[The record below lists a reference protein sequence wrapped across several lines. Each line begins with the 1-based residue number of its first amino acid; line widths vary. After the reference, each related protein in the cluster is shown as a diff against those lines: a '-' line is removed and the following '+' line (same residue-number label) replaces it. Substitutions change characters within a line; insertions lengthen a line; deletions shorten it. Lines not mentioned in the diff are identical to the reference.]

1 MAGRR
6 PGSLGDMDLQLN
18 GQTAL
23 VTGSTAGIG
32 FAVAVGLAREGVTV
46 ILNGRDEARL
56 AGAHDRLL
64 AAVPQAEV
72 RTVAADVTTAA
83 GSRHL
88 LDAEPDVDILI
99 NNVAISDFATFAE
112 VTDEEWLRYFETNVL
127 SAIRL
132 SRHHLARMLS
142 RGTGRMIFVS
152 ADSAITGDPDML
164 PYAMTKSALLT
175 VARGIAELSR
185 GTAVTVNSV
194 LAGPV
199 GTEGA
204 IDFIAKAA
212 AEQGRSAAEVEAAYF
227 DEYRPT
233 SLLRRPA
240 TPEELASL
248 VVYLSSP
255 LAVSTNGAAV
265 RAEGGSVRTIG

>member
-1 MAGRR
+1 
-6 PGSLGDMDLQLN
+6 MDLQLN

-32 FAVAVGLAREGVTV
+32 FAVATGLAREGVTV
-46 ILNGRDEARL
+46 VLNGRDQARL
-56 AGAHDRLL
+56 IGARYRLL
-64 AAVPQAEV
+64 AAVPHADL
-72 RTVAADVTTAA
+72 RTVVADVTTAA
-83 GSRHL
+83 GSRRL

-99 NNVAISDFATFAE
+99 NNVANSDFATFAD

-127 SAIRL
+127 SSIRL
-132 SRHHLARMLS
+132 SRHHLGRMLS
-142 RGTGRMIFVS
+142 RGIGRMIFVS

-164 PYAMTKSALLT
+164 PYAMTKSALLA
-175 VARGIAELSR
+175 VARGLAELTR

-199 GTEGA
+199 ATEGA
-204 IDFIAKAA
+204 IDFIRRSA
-212 AEQGRSAAEVEAAYF
+212 AEQGRTADEVEAAYF

-240 TPEELASL
+240 TPEELASF

-265 RAEGGSVRTIG
+265 RAEGGSIRTIG

>member
-1 MAGRR
+1 
-6 PGSLGDMDLQLN
+6 MDLHLN

-32 FAVAVGLAREGVTV
+32 FAVATGLAREGVAV
-46 ILNGRDEARL
+46 VLNGRDEARL
-56 AGAHDRLL
+56 ADAHRRLV
-64 AAVPQAEV
+64 AAVPGATV

-83 GSRHL
+83 GGRRL

-99 NNVAISDFATFAE
+99 NNVAISDFATFAD
-112 VTDEEWLRYFETNVL
+112 VTDEEWLRYFEVNVL
-127 SAIRL
+127 SGIRL
-132 SRHHLARMLS
+132 SRHHLGRMLA
-142 RGTGRMIFVS
+142 RGTGRMVFVS
-152 ADSAITGDPDML
+152 ADSAISGDADML
-164 PYAMTKSALLT
+164 PYAMTKSALLA
-175 VARGIAELSR
+175 VARGIAELTR

-199 GTEGA
+199 ATEGA
-204 IDFIAKAA
+204 IDFIRRSA
-212 AEQGRSAAEVEAAYF
+212 AEQGRSAEEVEAAYF

-240 TPEELASL
+240 TPEELAGL
-248 VVYLSSP
+248 VAYLSSP

-265 RAEGGSVRTIG
+265 RAEGGSIRTIG

>member
-1 MAGRR
+1 
-6 PGSLGDMDLQLN
+6 MDLQLS

-23 VTGSTAGIG
+23 ITGSTAGIG
-32 FAVAVGLAREGVTV
+32 FAVATGLAREGVTIV
-46 ILNGRDEARL
+46 LNGRDQTRLTGAR
-56 AGAHDRLL
+56 DRLL
-64 AAVPQAEV
+64 AAVPGAEV

-83 GSRHL
+83 GGRRL

-112 VTDEEWLRYFETNVL
+112 VADEEWLRYFETNVL
-127 SAIRL
+127 SSIRL
-132 SRHHLARMLS
+132 SRHHLPRMLA

-152 ADSAITGDPDML
+152 ADSAVTGDADML

-175 VARGIAELSR
+175 VARGLAELTR

-199 GTEGA
+199 ATEGA

-227 DEYRPT
+227 AEYRPT

-240 TPEELASL
+240 TPEELASQ

-265 RAEGGSVRTIG
+265 RAEGGTIRTIG